1 MRFILCCLLA
11 ACSTGPENE
20 DTSLDT
26 DIVDPPEP
34 VAASIQLLDVQG
46 GALPEGIVV
55 TSPLETVTLDSS
67 SAGSIQIPAQEQ
79 FYLEVA
85 ADAFITHHLTGMAGQ
100 EDFRLVSFFASE
112 STGTLMYGLLGLQ
125 KSADKGI
132 LIVALD
138 NPDLSPAVGAAA
150 DIDATHDGAFVSTSF
165 GVAFSNVVNTGGF
178 VAFPNVD
185 PGETT
190 ISVTPPE
197 GKTCVFH
204 PAGGAGATVNM
215 MANEAT
221 VAFFVCD

>member
-11 ACSTGPENE
+11 ACSAGSEDE

-26 DIVDPPEP
+26 DIVDTPEP
-34 VAASIQLLDVQG
+34 VTASIQLLDVQG
-46 GALPEGIVV
+46 GTLPEGIVV
-55 TSPLETVTLDSS
+55 TSPLETVTLDSD
-67 SAGSIQIPAQEQ
+67 SAGSIQVPTQEQ

-85 ADAFITHHLTGMAGQ
+85 ADAFITHHLTGVTGE

-112 STGTLMYGLLGLQ
+112 STKALMYGLLKLDE
-125 KSADKGI
+125 SVDTGI

-165 GVAFSNVVNTGGF
+165 GVAFSNVVGTGGF

-185 PGETT
+185 PGKTT

-197 GKTCVFH
+197 GKTCLFH
-204 PAGGAGATVNM
+204 PAGGENATVDII
-215 MANEAT
+215 ANEAT